1 MTRVTGY
8 IVYLPCGPKARPSPP
23 PPPPEP
29 VGGFPRL
36 IELVTQGFY
45 GQVESGATYSAGSG
59 GNTMTEAQ
67 LDSGTFGGGLTIGE
81 TLPSLLGGTYKFS
94 FWNVS
99 GGYNASDDYPVGQ
112 TSFDRLVP
120 PAPVI
125 VGDEPITVLLVYAP
139 TCTSGVT
146 IGAFDETTGSLFYT
160 PFIKTVSPDPD
171 GKLLLSANYDGF
183 VDTAG
188 SDETVTALDLTSNG
202 LTFEQWVNL
211 NTLQL
216 TSQVAFPKVSQGAS
230 ALALAFY
237 RRLPSISFNIPRLG
251 PSRWPTSIIY
261 LPGGRT
267 IVIDGNTGKV
277 QNFNESGMPDP

>member
-1 MTRVTGY
+1 MTPVNGY
-8 IVYLPCGPKARPSPP
+8 IVYLPCGPEARPPSPSKQEP
-23 PPPPEP
+23 PP

-36 IELVTQGFY
+36 IEFVTEGFY
-45 GQVESGATYSAGSG
+45 GEVESGTTYSAGSG
-59 GNTMTEAQ
+59 GNTMTSAQ
-67 LDSGTFGGGLTIGE
+67 LDPGTFGGWLEIAE
-81 TLPSLLGGTYKFS
+81 TLPSVLGGTYKFS

-125 VGDEPITVLLVYAP
+125 VGDEPITVLLVYAT

-146 IGAFDETTGSLFYT
+146 IGAFDETTGSLFYA

-171 GKLLLSANYDGF
+171 GKLLLNANNDGF
-183 VDTAG
+183 VDTTG
-188 SDETVTALDLTSNG
+188 SAETITALDLTSNG
-202 LTFEQWVNL
+202 LTFEQWVDL
-211 NTLQL
+211 NTLQI
-216 TSQVAFPKVSQGAS
+216 TSQEAFPKVSQGAS

-237 RRLPSISFNIPRLG
+237 RRVPSISFNIPRLG

-277 QNFNESGMPDP
+277 QIFNETGLPI